1 MLPFS
6 INNKKRMNI
15 VKKEEIYNEDELYLA
30 SDTDSDDEFVKL
42 EPDYVSEYYNSEIEE
57 PNKSTENKYVYDILP
72 LLNND
77 LSTIQSYN
85 SIQLCIY
92 NINNNSLTPFLEFYL
107 IKNLFLNSLE
117 FPSLYTKDV
126 IIDIDLFLEKCF
138 SKKEKYVIHGYK
150 KHDNNTYVFIYIYS
164 SEHLLVNN
172 QTCYLALVDEIMNLK
187 HIDNIKIDNNITDFF
202 LNNTDFLY
210 IRDPNYKIYEVPIV
224 AYQGIEERLMM
235 FTFMFGLSKSDFT
248 NLMGPYFYFTN
259 YQNVLLNFNN
269 KKIKYGVIRYALF
282 LGAMKIPMNFLD
294 DEEDSSSIKKELLTR
309 SNNKKALLTMRI
321 SDHDGKWTNM
331 FDSVYIGR
339 TQLDDGSLLEDTPT
353 WVIKNYNQQYSL
365 SYKIVVPKI
374 KIG

>member
-1 MLPFS
+1 MLPSS
-6 INNKKRMNI
+6 INNKKRVDI

-30 SDTDSDDEFVKL
+30 SDTDSDDDFDKVA
-42 EPDYVSEYYNSEIEE
+42 PDYVSEYYNSEIEE
-57 PNKSTENKYVYDILP
+57 PNKETENNYVYDILP

-77 LSTIQSYN
+77 LSTIQN
-85 SIQLCIY
+85 NNNIQLCIY
-92 NINNNSLTPFLEFYL
+92 NINNNSLYPFLEFYL
-107 IKNLFLNSLE
+107 IKNLFLNTLE

-126 IIDIDLFLEKCF
+126 IMDIDLFLEKCF
-138 SKKEKYVIHGYK
+138 SKKEKYVIHGYR
-150 KHDNNTYVFIYIYS
+150 KHDNNTYVFIHIYS
-164 SEHLLVNN
+164 SENLLVNN
-172 QTCYLALVDEIMNLK
+172 HSCYLALVDEIMNLK

-210 IRDPNYKIYEVPIV
+210 IRDPNYKIYEVPVV

-259 YQNVLLNFNN
+259 YQNVLVNFNN
-269 KKIKYGVIRYALF
+269 KKMKYGVIRYALF

-294 DEEDSSSIKKELLTR
+294 DEEDTSSIKKELLTR

-339 TQLDDGSLLEDTPT
+339 TQLDDGSLLEDTPML
-353 WVIKNYNQQYSL
+353 VIKNYNQQYSL
-365 SYKIVVPKI
+365 SYKTVVPKI

>member
-30 SDTDSDDEFVKL
+30 SDTDSDDEFDKIA
-42 EPDYVSEYYNSEIEE
+42 PDYTSEYDNYEIEE
-57 PNKSTENKYVYDILP
+57 QNKSTENNYLYDILP

-77 LSTIQSYN
+77 LSTIQN
-85 SIQLCIY
+85 NNNIQLCLY

-126 IIDIDLFLEKCF
+126 VMDIELFLEKCF

-172 QTCYLALVDEIMNLK
+172 QTCYLALVDEIINLK
-187 HIDNIKIDNNITDFF
+187 HIDNIKIDDNITDFF

-210 IRDPNYKIYEVPIV
+210 IRDTNYKIYEVPIV